1 MTKTKNCPACQKEL
15 PLLAVR
21 CKYCGFKLSNRPPK
35 PEPEA
40 PAERPSAPPPPVR
53 PSAPP
58 PPPKR
63 ASAPPPAPE
72 SQKRTMTLGTLN
84 APARPVGFGQSSPTP
99 KGEDRSTL
107 PPPPWVRG
115 ASRPQARPR

>member
-40 PAERPSAPPPPVR
+40 PADGASPPVEVPR
-53 PSAPP
+53 EE
-58 PPPKR
+58 
-63 ASAPPPAPE
+63 PPPAP
-72 SQKRTMTLGTLN
+72 
-84 APARPVGFGQSSPTP
+84 PA
-99 KGEDRSTL
+99 L
-107 PPPPWVRG
+107 
-115 ASRPQARPR
+115 